1 MRSRSLSR
9 ASDAHIQ
16 GKGWRMVT
24 SSVERFCMGAWARGA
39 VVFTVFVL
47 TSSAHVTFGQWVT
60 YPTPNV
66 PRLAD
71 GKPDLKAPA
80 PRQPDGKP
88 DFIGFWQPDRVRD
101 CTADLASRVR
111 LTQPCKPGEKV
122 TVPLGP
128 ASVPGGMPLQSWAAD
143 LVKQRTAD
151 LSKDDPH
158 ARCQPDNYPR
168 TYWLPHYTKIFH
180 VPGLLLMLNEWNA
193 QYRQIY
199 TDGRPLPEDMHPI
212 YSGYSIG
219 KWVGDTFVI
228 TTKGFRESEWLDV
241 PGHPITSA
249 ASMTERITRPNYG
262 TLNLVI
268 TVDDPKAYTRPWTVD
283 MNMKIMIDT
292 QMIDEFC
299 LENEKDSIRLVG
311 PSGGNQR

>member
-1 MRSRSLSR
+1 
-9 ASDAHIQ
+9 
-16 GKGWRMVT
+16 MVT
-24 SSVERFCMGAWARGA
+24 TCVQRFRITEWASVA

-47 TSSAHVTFGQWVT
+47 TSSAHLAFGQWVT

-80 PRQPDGKP
+80 PRQPDGKL
-88 DFIGFWQPDRVRD
+88 DFTGFWQPDRRRD
-101 CTADLASRVR
+101 CTPDLGSRVR
-111 LTQPCKPGEKV
+111 LTQPCKEGEQV
-122 TVPLGP
+122 MAPNGP
-128 ASVPGGMPLQSWAAD
+128 ASVPGGLPLQPWAAE

-158 ARCQPDNYPR
+158 PRCQPDNYPR
-168 TYWLPHYTKIFH
+168 VYWLPHYTKIFH
-180 VPGLLLMLNEWNA
+180 VPDEVLMLNEWNA
-193 QYRQIY
+193 QFRQIY
-199 TDGRPLPEDMHPI
+199 TDGRPLPELQHPI

-219 KWVGDTFVI
+219 KWEGDTFVI
-228 TTKGFRESEWLDV
+228 TTKGFRDDEWLDT
-241 PGHPITSA
+241 PGNPITNA

-268 TVDDPKAYTRPWTVD
+268 TIDDPNAYTKPFTID

-292 QMIDEFC
+292 QMIEEFC
-299 LENEKDSIRLVG
+299 LENERDSIRLFG
-311 PSGGNQR
+311 TSGGK

>member
-1 MRSRSLSR
+1 
-9 ASDAHIQ
+9 
-16 GKGWRMVT
+16 MVT
-24 SSVERFCMGAWARGA
+24 SSVGRLRMGARARGA
-39 VVFTVFVL
+39 VVLTAFVL
-47 TSSAHVTFGQWVT
+47 TSSAHVAFGQWVT
-60 YPTPNV
+60 YPTSNV

-71 GKPDLKAPA
+71 GTPDLKAAA

-101 CTADLASRVR
+101 CTPDLASRVR
-111 LTQPCKPGEKV
+111 LTKPCNPGEKV

-128 ASVPGGMPLQSWAAD
+128 ASVPGGMPLQPWAAD

-168 TYWLPHYTKIFH
+168 VYWLPHYTKMFH

-193 QYRQIY
+193 QFRQIY
-199 TDGRPLPEDMHPI
+199 TDGRSFPEDMHPI

-219 KWVGDTFVI
+219 KWEGDTFVI
-228 TTKGFRESEWLDV
+228 TTKGFRESEWVDT
-241 PGHPITSA
+241 PGHPMTSA

-262 TLNLVI
+262 TLNIVI
-268 TVDDPKAYTRPWTVD
+268 TVDDPKAYTKPWTVD
-283 MNMKIMIDT
+283 MNMKLMIDT
-292 QMIDEFC
+292 QMIEEFC
-299 LENEKDSIRLVG
+299 LENEKDSARLLG
-311 PSGGNQR
+311 PTVSK

>member
-1 MRSRSLSR
+1 MMPNGVGRCR
-9 ASDAHIQ
+9 I
-16 GKGWRMVT
+16 
-24 SSVERFCMGAWARGA
+24 GAWARGA
-39 VVFTVFVL
+39 VVLIVFGL
-47 TSSAHVTFGQWVT
+47 AFSAQVAFGQWVT

-101 CTADLASRVR
+101 CTPDLASRVR
-111 LTQPCKPGEKV
+111 LAQPCKDGEKV
-122 TVPLGP
+122 TVPVGP
-128 ASVPGGMPLQSWAAD
+128 ASVPGGLPLQPWAAD
-143 LVKQRTAD
+143 LVKQRMAD

-158 ARCQPDNYPR
+158 NRCQPDNYPR
-168 TYWLPHYTKIFH
+168 VWWLPHYTKIFH
-180 VPGLLLMLNEWNA
+180 VPGEVLMLNEWNA
-193 QYRQIY
+193 AYRQVY
-199 TDGRPLPEDMHPI
+199 TDGRPLPELQHPI

-219 KWVGDTFVI
+219 KWEGDTLVI
-228 TTKGFRESEWLDV
+228 STRGFRDSEWLDT
-241 PGHPITSA
+241 PGTPITGA
-249 ASMTERITRPNYG
+249 ASMTERITRPDYG

-268 TVDDPKAYTRPWTVD
+268 TIDDPKAYTKPFTID

-299 LENEKDSIRLVG
+299 MENERDSSRLLG
-311 PSGGNQR
+311 AGGGK

>member
-1 MRSRSLSR
+1 MLPNGV
-9 ASDAHIQ
+9 D
-16 GKGWRMVT
+16 
-24 SSVERFCMGAWARGA
+24 RFRTGAWARGA
-39 VVFTVFVL
+39 VVFIVL
-47 TSSAHVTFGQWVT
+47 VLAPSAHVASGQWVT

-101 CTADLASRVR
+101 CTPDLASRVR
-111 LTQPCKPGEKV
+111 LTQPCRDGEKV
-122 TVPLGP
+122 TVSTGP
-128 ASVPGGMPLQSWAAD
+128 ASVPGGLPLQPWAAE

-158 ARCQPDNYPR
+158 NRCQPDNYPR
-168 TYWLPHYTKIFH
+168 VWWLPHYTKIFH
-180 VPGLLLMLNEWNA
+180 VPGEVLMLNEWNA
-193 QYRQIY
+193 AYRQIY
-199 TDGRPLPEDMHPI
+199 TDGRPLPELQHPI

-219 KWVGDTFVI
+219 KWEGDTFVI
-228 TTKGFRESEWLDV
+228 TTKGFRESEWLDT
-241 PGHPITSA
+241 PGAPITSA

-268 TVDDPKAYTRPWTVD
+268 TIDDPKAYTKPFTID
-283 MNMKIMIDT
+283 MNLKIMVDT

-299 LENEKDSIRLVG
+299 MENERDSSRLLG
-311 PSGGNQR
+311 ASGGK

>member
-1 MRSRSLSR
+1 M
-9 ASDAHIQ
+9 
-16 GKGWRMVT
+16 
-24 SSVERFCMGAWARGA
+24 
-39 VVFTVFVL
+39 
-47 TSSAHVTFGQWVT
+47 T

-101 CTADLASRVR
+101 CTPDLASRVR
-111 LTQPCKPGEKV
+111 LTQPCKDGEKV
-122 TVPLGP
+122 TVPVGP
-128 ASVPGGMPLQSWAAD
+128 ASVPGGLPLQPWAAE

-158 ARCQPDNYPR
+158 NRCQPDNYPR
-168 TYWLPHYTKIFH
+168 VWWLPHYTKIFH
-180 VPGLLLMLNEWNA
+180 VPGEVLMLNEWNA
-193 QYRQIY
+193 AYRQIY
-199 TDGRPLPEDMHPI
+199 TDGRPLPELQHPI

-219 KWVGDTFVI
+219 KWEGDTFVI
-228 TTKGFRESEWLDV
+228 TTKGFRESEWLDT
-241 PGHPITSA
+241 PGAPITSA

-268 TVDDPKAYTRPWTVD
+268 TIDDPKAYTKPFTID
-283 MNMKIMIDT
+283 MNLKIMIDT

-299 LENEKDSIRLVG
+299 MENERDSSRLLG
-311 PSGGNQR
+311 ASGGK

>member
-1 MRSRSLSR
+1 MLPNGV
-9 ASDAHIQ
+9 D
-16 GKGWRMVT
+16 
-24 SSVERFCMGAWARGA
+24 RFRTGAWARGA
-39 VVFTVFVL
+39 VVFIVL
-47 TSSAHVTFGQWVT
+47 VLAPSAHVASGQWVT

-101 CTADLASRVR
+101 CTPDLASRVR
-111 LTQPCKPGEKV
+111 LTQPCKDGDKV
-122 TVPLGP
+122 TVPTGP
-128 ASVPGGMPLQSWAAD
+128 ASVPGGLPLQPWAAE

-158 ARCQPDNYPR
+158 NRCQPDNYPR
-168 TYWLPHYTKIFH
+168 VWWLPHYTKIFH
-180 VPGLLLMLNEWNA
+180 VPGEVLMLNEWNA
-193 QYRQIY
+193 AYRQIY
-199 TDGRPLPEDMHPI
+199 TDGRPLPELQHPI

-219 KWVGDTFVI
+219 KWEGDTFVI
-228 TTKGFRESEWLDV
+228 TTKGFRESEWLDT
-241 PGHPITSA
+241 PGAPITSA

-268 TVDDPKAYTRPWTVD
+268 TIDDPKAYTKPFTID

-299 LENEKDSIRLVG
+299 MENERDSSRLLG
-311 PSGGNQR
+311 AIGGK

>member
-1 MRSRSLSR
+1 
-9 ASDAHIQ
+9 
-16 GKGWRMVT
+16 MVPNG
-24 SSVERFCMGAWARGA
+24 VERLRRGASARGT
-39 VVFTVFVL
+39 VVVIVFVL
-47 TSSAHVTFGQWVT
+47 ASSAHVAFGQWVT

-101 CTADLASRVR
+101 CTPDLASRVR
-111 LTQPCKPGEKV
+111 LTQPCKDGEKV
-122 TVPLGP
+122 TVPAGP
-128 ASVPGGMPLQSWAAD
+128 ASVPGGLPLQPWAAE

-158 ARCQPDNYPR
+158 NRCQPDNYPR
-168 TYWLPHYTKIFH
+168 VWWLPHYTKIFH
-180 VPGLLLMLNEWNA
+180 VPGEVLMLNEWNA
-193 QYRQIY
+193 AYRQIY
-199 TDGRPLPEDMHPI
+199 TDGRPLPELQHPI

-219 KWVGDTFVI
+219 KWEGDTLVI
-228 TTKGFRESEWLDV
+228 TTKGFRESEWLDT
-241 PGHPITSA
+241 PGTPITGA

-268 TVDDPKAYTRPWTVD
+268 TIDDPKAYTKPFTID
-283 MNMKIMIDT
+283 MNLKIMVDT

-299 LENEKDSIRLVG
+299 MENERDSSRLLG
-311 PSGGNQR
+311 ASGGK